1 MDHLPTDNDQ
11 LLASFLSGNSNSL
24 EIEEIQR
31 WQNLSAEN
39 KKIFDNSVKVWDNC
53 KKPISISDIEHD
65 RLLVKRLICDQTSR
79 QQRRDRVLL
88 HFLRLAAIFIG
99 PVMLAIGWYIGSNNR
114 NDQSTPVLTW
124 NTVTTPRKHIARC
137 TLADGTEVWLN
148 AGSSL
153 SYPSNNQQNIREV
166 KLTGEAYFKVAR
178 DAGKPFIVI
187 TQQETV
193 KVLGTSFNLKA
204 YPGEERIETTLDE
217 GSLEI
222 LTQKSGI
229 VARKLQPGEQAFYD
243 TNTGK
248 TEINNIDANLSGSW
262 REGKFRFKDADLK
275 TIITKLDRLYD
286 IKIYIKNPGLE
297 KLRFRGM
304 FSYDQDLL
312 DALET
317 LRHSAK
323 LNFTIKDRE
332 VWLE

>member
-1 MDHLPTDNDQ
+1 MDRQPADNDQ

-39 KKIFDNSVKVWDNC
+39 KKVFDNSAKVWDNC
-53 KKPISISDIEHD
+53 KKPISRSDFEHD
-65 RLLVKRLICDQTSR
+65 KLLVKGRINDQNFL

-99 PVMLAIGWYIGSNNR
+99 PVMLAIGWYIGNKNN
-114 NDQSTPVLTW
+114 NQSTPAQTW
-124 NTVTTPRKHIARC
+124 NTVSTLRKNIARC

-153 SYPSNNQQNIREV
+153 SYPSNTQQNQREV
-166 KLTGEAYFKVAR
+166 KLTGEGYFKVAR
-178 DAGKPFIVI
+178 DAEKPFIVI

-193 KVLGTSFNLKA
+193 MVLGTSFNMKA
-204 YPGEERIETTLDE
+204 YPGEERVVTTLDE

-222 LTQKSGI
+222 LTQKPGKATWI
-229 VARKLQPGEQAFYD
+229 LRPGEQAIYD
-243 TNTGK
+243 TITGK
-248 TEINNIDANLSGSW
+248 IEIKNTDANLSGSW
-262 REGKFRFKDADLK
+262 REGKFLFKDADLK
-275 TIITKLDRLYD
+275 TIIAELDRLYD
-286 IKIYIKNPGLE
+286 IKIYIKNPRLE

-304 FSYDQDLL
+304 FSYNQDLL
-312 DALET
+312 DAFET
-317 LRHSAK
+317 LRHSVK
-323 LNFTIKDRE
+323 LNYTIKDRE